1 MAIIKTNF
9 LFMNSNVWW
18 STTCVYFCFYT
29 NKMFEFMTKYPI
41 IHLYIPLLFMFS
53 VFHESFVCMCVGVAC
68 SVFPFFLF
76 YIYFPDSLTMTQQ
89 NLPPPPVKWQTR
101 LSRMDWRRLHVSE
114 QTDDALAYSISRV
127 EPRGSSKLLEDG
139 MSLRGFLNNNFRL
152 DIMSFT

>member
-1 MAIIKTNF
+1 MCGEVQHVCISAFIQTKCLSSWLNIPSSICTSHCCSCF
-9 LFMNSNVWW
+9 LSSMN
-18 STTCVYFCFYT
+18 
-29 NKMFEFMTKYPI
+29 
-41 IHLYIPLLFMFS
+41 LLFA
-53 VFHESFVCMCVGVAC
+53 CVLGLPVLC
-68 SVFPFFLF
+68 PLFFLF

-139 MSLRGFLNNNFRL
+139 TSLRGFLNNNFRL